1 MKILAIFL
9 LISTSVMAQS
19 GQRIDKKNRIIY
31 KYKKYQ
37 KFDFE
42 DLVIQGETGSPGD
55 ISVDPRKNFD
65 FKNKSTDILSEVS
78 KLVGLSIRINS
89 TEKERLSINFS
100 NRGSCTRSK
109 SQILS
114 LPIVVIS
121 TSIAARL

>member
-65 FKNKSTDILSEVS
+65 FKNKLPYRRNFNAE
-78 KLVGLSIRINS
+78 IRKGI
-89 TEKERLSINFS
+89 ERI
-100 NRGSCTRSK
+100 R
-109 SQILS
+109 
-114 LPIVVIS
+114 
-121 TSIAARL
+121 